1 MEVKDRRSILGGLAA
16 MLATPLLLG
25 REALVRA
32 LAPGAR
38 KDASVPPKITPP
50 DHSVKRRG

>member
-25 REALVRA
+25 REAVALA